1 MCACPTTR
9 KARLVRTRRKK
20 DAERGES
27 AKQTCT
33 SGSPFFCFL
42 FFGEAKKRKCPVGT
56 RRMVK
61 TTLQADHTA
70 VTLFQAAFGGRG
82 KVCKRRAQRGCTAY
96 GCGCHQL
103 CGEVNSKCRR
113 AADAPFLGFQA
124 AFGGGGKFVG
134 RAFMPDKHKPV
145 YLYIYTTIKNVGH
158 KCPTY
163 LGLVFRLP
171 LSGKQRQPENHIR
184 ATIGVKPTSRYFSP
198 IAIKLAL
205 PPAAVVFTLHEISW

>member
-33 SGSPFFCFL
+33 SGSLFFCFL

-124 AFGGGGKFVG
+124 AFGGGQVCRSGIYARQTQTCLSF
-134 RAFMPDKHKPV
+134 R
-145 YLYIYTTIKNVGH
+145 YTTTKNIGH

-171 LSGKQRQPENHIR
+171 LLDKQRQPENHIR
-184 ATIGVKPTSRYFSP
+184 ATIGVKPTSRYLSP

-205 PPAAVVFTLHEISW
+205 PPAAVVFSLHEISW

>member
-1 MCACPTTR
+1 MAKTKVREKKDRYGKKYLWFVASKGSVNKCKGWKLGVYTNHIIYVQPNAASFFRKQVCACPTTR

-113 AADAPFLGFQA
+113 AADAPFL
-124 AFGGGGKFVG
+124 
-134 RAFMPDKHKPV
+134 
-145 YLYIYTTIKNVGH
+145 
-158 KCPTY
+158 
-163 LGLVFRLP
+163 VFRLP
-171 LSGKQRQPENHIR
+171 LVEVAS
-184 ATIGVKPTSRYFSP
+184 
-198 IAIKLAL
+198 L
-205 PPAAVVFTLHEISW
+205 

>member
-1 MCACPTTR
+1 
-9 KARLVRTRRKK
+9 
-20 DAERGES
+20 
-27 AKQTCT
+27 
-33 SGSPFFCFL
+33 
-42 FFGEAKKRKCPVGT
+42 
-56 RRMVK
+56 MVK

-113 AADAPFLGFQA
+113 TADAPFLVFRLPLVGVARCANGVRSGA
-124 AFGGGGKFVG
+124 AHPTAAGVINYVGKQTANVG
-134 RAFMPDKHKPV
+134 EPPTLHFWFSGCLGWGWQVCRSGIYARQTQTCLSFR
-145 YLYIYTTIKNVGH
+145 YTTIKNVGH

-184 ATIGVKPTSRYFSP
+184 AAICIKPT
-198 IAIKLAL
+198 LAL
-205 PPAAVVFTLHEISW
+205 FVPHRHQAGVAACGGGVHAA

>member
-1 MCACPTTR
+1 MAKVIRYKKYLCFVAFKANVNKCKDAKLGLYMNHIIYVQPNAASFFRKQVCACPTTR

-82 KVCKRRAQRGCTAY
+82 KVCKRRAQRGCTAC

-103 CGEVNSKCRR
+103 CGEANSKCRR
-113 AADAPFLGFQA
+113 AADAPFL
-124 AFGGGGKFVG
+124 
-134 RAFMPDKHKPV
+134 
-145 YLYIYTTIKNVGH
+145 
-158 KCPTY
+158 
-163 LGLVFRLP
+163 VFRLP
-171 LSGKQRQPENHIR
+171 WV
-184 ATIGVKPTSRYFSP
+184 GVAS
-198 IAIKLAL
+198 L
-205 PPAAVVFTLHEISW
+205 

>member
-1 MCACPTTR
+1 MRREGSLRSRP
-9 KARLVRTRRKK
+9 AR
-20 DAERGES
+20 RGRLS
-27 AKQTCT
+27 FASFSLAKQRK
-33 SGSPFFCFL
+33 GSAPSARDAWL
-42 FFGEAKKRKCPVGT
+42 KLRSKPT
-56 RRMVK
+56 
-61 TTLQADHTA
+61 TA

-103 CGEVNSKCRR
+103 CGEANSKCRR

-124 AFGGGGKFVG
+124 AFGGGQVCRLGIYARQTQTCLSF
-134 RAFMPDKHKPV
+134 R
-145 YLYIYTTIKNVGH
+145 YTTTKNIGH

-171 LSGKQRQPENHIR
+171 LLDKQRQPENHIR
-184 ATIGVKPTSRYFSP
+184 AAIGVKPTSRYLSP

-205 PPAAVVFTLHEISW
+205 PPAAVVFSLHETS